1 MPPPPGMDGKGRK
14 GKGKFEDEGRGS
26 DGLVLSNVP
35 PECNTLDALN
45 RHFRHFGEVLKI
57 TSQVN
62 EGKAY
67 VQFATRAS
75 AEAAAVVPVLD
86 RPEIMVAWLLRP
98 KGKGSGKGKSDRPVE
113 NRVLCTDPE
122 ERRRL
127 EENKV
132 KREEVASRK
141 TVLLANFTNQIKAIM
156 AKLTDPKVSEGQR
169 ETLRT
174 LLLGLKEKMDSLTGP
189 GRPDYRTATNPRSK
203 QLDLRTRL
211 LKFQL
216 TEETSLEALHEE
228 LRNLA
233 GESGVRVWPDA
244 EGSAVAQ
251 FKDRSIAE
259 KIFSQK
265 AELSCPVEWYEPPR
279 EIRDAEDAPEGL
291 PDAGFGAETQEPPS
305 AEAPQ
310 EPPFGEESQA
320 TADAKPPEEATDA
333 PKVAEE
339 APAQSAE
346 AASTLETTEIGTEV
360 KAPTEAP
367 AAETPPAETPPEEM
381 PPVEPPASA
390 PAPVPVEAT
399 SEAIAEPEKKEEALA
414 TAGEPAEGA
423 DWGDEAKPDGESTT

>member
-1 MPPPPGMDGKGRK
+1 MDGKGRK

-360 KAPTEAP
+360 K
-367 AAETPPAETPPEEM
+367 EM